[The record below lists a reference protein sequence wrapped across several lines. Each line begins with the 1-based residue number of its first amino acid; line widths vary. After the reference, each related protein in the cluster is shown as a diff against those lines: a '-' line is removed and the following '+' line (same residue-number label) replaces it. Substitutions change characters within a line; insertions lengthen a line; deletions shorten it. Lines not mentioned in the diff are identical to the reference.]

1 MSDLDFE
8 RLLASDAPPS
18 RPRGE
23 LPRGK
28 YDFAIAYP
36 DPGSL
41 PLSGLLDSLRE
52 ALEEEGEGLAL
63 YPDVQGYEPLRRY
76 VADKLRRD
84 RGMGVDAEDVVLG
97 DGSSQHISQV
107 IGMLVSPGDVVVA
120 EDFFYTGTL
129 TTMRMNGADV
139 RGVACDE
146 GGMLP
151 GALDE
156 VLSRASD
163 EGRGAKLI
171 YTIPTF
177 QNPQGWT
184 MPLDRR
190 RALLDVSRAHGV
202 PVFEDDCYVDLR
214 FGGDNVPAIHSLDP
228 SGQVMYVASFSK
240 TIAPGLRMGYFVGPE
255 EIVGRMRMLRKTGGS
270 GVNQLAALAIERYAR
285 SGLDGHI
292 EEINSIQ
299 RRRRDAMIAALGENF
314 GDRAAWSSPDGGL
327 YLWLRMPEGSDIA
340 SLSGQAL
347 AAGVGYQAGPMF
359 APDGV
364 SGKNCARLCFGYNT
378 PEEIHEGIARMARVF
393 AEGGCLPD

>member
-1 MSDLDFE
+1 MSDMDFE
-8 RLLASDAPPS
+8 RLLSTDAPPS
-18 RPRGE
+18 RARDE

-41 PLSGLLDSLRE
+41 PLTGLLDSLRD
-52 ALEEEGEGLAL
+52 ALEEEGAGLAL

-76 VADKLRRD
+76 VADKLLRD
-84 RGMGVDAEDVVLG
+84 RGMTVDPEDVVLG

-107 IGMLVSPGDVVVA
+107 IGMLVGPGDVVVA

-139 RGVACDE
+139 RGVECDD

-156 VLSRASD
+156 VLTRAGD

-190 RALLDVSRAHGV
+190 RALLDISRAHGV

-214 FGGDNVPAIHSLDP
+214 YDGDNVPAIHSLDP

-285 SGLDGHI
+285 SSLDGHI

-299 RRRRDAMIAALGENF
+299 RKRRDAMAAALGENF
-314 GDRAAWSSPDGGL
+314 GDRAAWSSPEGGL

-364 SGKNCARLCFGYNT
+364 SGRNCARLCFGYNS